1 MENSIEVVLT
11 GLMGWTGEG
20 ILRQHRS
27 QNLYSGL
34 KEVPVVCLFKPLRS
48 TGKMRYEKA
57 STNDASWDSLGI
69 RIPIEK
75 AMGLT
80 LKKERKKKENPN
92 KTNNKQQINFLI
104 IESFSAKL

>member
-1 MENSIEVVLT
+1 M
-11 GLMGWTGEG
+11 
-20 ILRQHRS
+20 RQHRS

-34 KEVPVVCLFKPLRS
+34 TEVPVVCLFKPLRS

-57 STNDASWDSLGI
+57 STNDTSWDSLGI

-80 LKKERKKKENPN
+80 LKKKKEKR